1 MAWASV
7 IVVVVVDHGI
17 VDHSSAIDDFDL
29 GAVMGIRR
37 IIVKHIAVV
46 NASIRDKYPVSG
58 WNIDPYID

>member
-17 VDHSSAIDDFDL
+17 VDHSGTVDDFDL
-29 GAVMGIRR
+29 GAVMSIRS
-37 IIVKHIAVV
+37 IVVEYVSVV
-46 NASIRDKYPVSG
+46 DASIRDKYPVSG